1 MLFLP
6 SARQFKSV
14 LFIEK
19 MDIEISWTDVEHHW
33 TRFELVE
40 SRYSSMLVLAVLITR
55 WGFDLGH
62 LKKSYSKTKLWVWKS
77 PGQTGEK
84 KPFPKRPQIIS
95 TKKKW
100 MGVFYCDLLCLICC
114 CLWCRIKGDY
124 RYLHRWM
131 VNQVWFQIKRWKP
144 NQVRLQLCRPF
155 ASLQFQP
162 WRRVQCT
169 GS

>member
-1 MLFLP
+1 MLFLL

-95 TKKKW
+95 TKKMMKDVCFI
-100 MGVFYCDLLCLICC
+100 MIYCVWYVAVCDVGLKAIIGIYIDE
-114 CLWCRIKGDY
+114 WWIRFDSKSSAENPIK
-124 RYLHRWM
+124 
-131 VNQVWFQIKRWKP
+131 
-144 NQVRLQLCRPF
+144 
-155 ASLQFQP
+155 
-162 WRRVQCT
+162 
-169 GS
+169 